1 MVQIWIDGAARPNPG
16 KGGIGVV
23 IRGESWDYTLSEK
36 LLGKVTNNQAE
47 YCALIAA
54 LFELI
59 RNKCCGKEIEVLS
72 DSSMLVGQ
80 MAEELEIDKG
90 GSYVPDYLKAKNL
103 SEYFSG
109 INFRWI
115 SRKENAEANLLASE
129 GVSK

>member
-1 MVQIWIDGAARPNPG
+1 MIQTWIDGAARPNPG

-23 IRGESWDYTLSEK
+23 IRGESWDYTLSEA
-36 LLGKVTNNQAE
+36 LPGKVTNNQAE

-54 LFELI
+54 LFKLI

-72 DSSMLVGQ
+72 DSEMLVGQ
-80 MAEELEIDKG
+80 MTGERGVDKG

-103 SEYFSG
+103 SKYFSG
-109 INFRWI
+109 IKFRWI